1 MGIEALCSI
10 VQLESDPVCAFI
22 IPPSRT
28 SLTHLSI
35 DERLDKVAK
44 IAYTA

>member
-1 MGIEALCSI
+1 MGIEALCGI

-22 IPPSRT
+22 ISPART

-35 DERLDKVAK
+35 DELLGKVAK
-44 IAYTA
+44 VACLA